1 MTSPKNT
8 KISVLASYVLGGIL
22 LLVPFH
28 ALLTIFASTLV
39 GHYDLLK
46 LWKEVLL
53 LLLTP
58 VAGWVVWKTPD
69 LQKRLREGWLFWAIA
84 AYVLLHLCL
93 GAIALAKG
101 QVNNYSLVYA
111 WIINLRPLLIF
122 VLAYIFATQTPW
134 LRDNWKRLLLVPA
147 VLVIGFGMLQAT
159 VLPYDFLRNFG
170 YNVNTIEPFQTV
182 DSKLGYVRIQSTLRG
197 SNPLGAYLVLI
208 LSGLLV
214 LMQRNRSRRNITV
227 ILITLAGAGVLFATY
242 SRSAYIGAFVAA
254 LALVLMLV
262 HKSRLQRQLWWGLAV
277 FAVVLAGAF
286 ALLRDNDRF
295 ENTFFHTNEQS
306 QSATSSNSQRLSAL
320 QGATRDVVHE
330 PFGRGPGTAGP
341 ASVHNSRPGRISEN
355 YYLQIGQEVGWLGL
369 GLFVAIV
376 VMVGHSL
383 WRLRHELLA
392 RTLFVSLIGIS
403 VVALVQHV
411 WADDT
416 LALLWW
422 GFAGVALAT
431 SPKAKKK
438 LQ

>member
-1 MTSPKNT
+1 M
-8 KISVLASYVLGGIL
+8 
-22 LLVPFH
+22 
-28 ALLTIFASTLV
+28 
-39 GHYDLLK
+39 
-46 LWKEVLL
+46 
-53 LLLTP
+53 
-58 VAGWVVWKTPD
+58 
-69 LQKRLREGWLFWAIA
+69 
-84 AYVLLHLCL
+84 
-93 GAIALAKG
+93 
-101 QVNNYSLVYA
+101 
-111 WIINLRPLLIF
+111 
-122 VLAYIFATQTPW
+122 
-134 LRDNWKRLLLVPA
+134 
-147 VLVIGFGMLQAT
+147 
-159 VLPYDFLRNFG
+159 
-170 YNVNTIEPFQTV
+170 
-182 DSKLGYVRIQSTLRG
+182 
-197 SNPLGAYLVLI
+197 
-208 LSGLLV
+208 
-214 LMQRNRSRRNITV
+214 
-227 ILITLAGAGVLFATY
+227 LFATY